1 MSRISL
7 YLVLAVTSPAWAC
20 RPRNL
25 EDSAGS
31 APEPPPAAA
40 IATAADSIPLA
51 QQLQRLEEVT
61 RTALSNEGGDALRV
75 HILQAEAL
83 TDRLLE
89 ARLPYQWMANQYS
102 LEARLR
108 QLQALADR
116 IVAEVRRD
124 EPGETIHQDLSL
136 MLDRVGVLRQELR
149 LAGGPAPP
157 SIDSLLAGMPQDT
170 LPHRASGEPD
180 EDEQRGGEVR
190 LLGRAVNDTTGG

>member
-7 YLVLAVTSPAWAC
+7 HLVLATTLLASAC

-25 EDSAGS
+25 EDSAGA

-40 IATAADSIPLA
+40 IATAADTIPLT

-61 RTALSNEGGDALRV
+61 RSALQDEGQDAMRV

-102 LEARLR
+102 VEARLR

-116 IVAEVRRD
+116 IVAEFRRD
-124 EPGETIHQDLSL
+124 EARESIRQDLSL
-136 MLDRVGVLRQELR
+136 MLDRVTSLRQELR
-149 LAGGPAPP
+149 LAGRPAPP
-157 SIDSLLAGMPQDT
+157 SIDSLLAGVPQDST
-170 LPHRASGEPD
+170 PRRISNEPD
-180 EDEQRGGEVR
+180 EDQQRGVTR
-190 LLGRAVNDTTGG
+190 LLGEAVRDTTR